1 MSIKGRKTDRHSL
14 PVPSFVGL
22 RPASEAASRA
32 KRANRKRDTK
42 PEILLR
48 RALWAAGLRYR
59 KYVSGVQGNPDIVF
73 SRARVVVF
81 CDGDFWHG
89 RNWAKLKHEL
99 GHRHNSS
106 YWCAKISRNIA
117 RDKRTTAELERLG
130 WAVVR
135 LWETDTLKRPKATA
149 TELREM
155 IRRRLSGRRRVWAR
169 QRYAARRLFCRFGT
183 FALRTPRLRA

>member
-1 MSIKGRKTDRHSL
+1 MARTNTRTS
-14 PVPSFVGL
+14 PSFSGL
-22 RPASEAASRA
+22 TPASTASSIV
-32 KRANRKRDTK
+32 KRANRSINTRH
-42 PEILLR
+42 ELLLR
-48 RALWAAGLRYR
+48 SELWAMGLRYR
-59 KYVSGVQGNPDIVF
+59 KNFPGLPGKPDLVF

-89 RNWAKLKHEL
+89 RNWARLKHEL

-135 LWETDTLKRPKATA
+135 LWETDILKRPMATA

-169 QRYAARRLFCRFGT
+169 Q
-183 FALRTPRLRA
+183 